1 MKKTGVRS
9 ESTITEGKG
18 SGVRNKNSFSVPC
31 LPVTV
36 YCLLFTVFCLL
47 ILSGCTKE
55 EKMYKE
61 SRILMDTF
69 CSITIVA
76 SSRAEAKEATEAGFA
91 EIKKLETLLNYFSPD
106 SEISAVNR
114 SAGIVPVRVSKETLE
129 IVQKAVDVSNAS
141 GGAFDTS
148 IAPLISLWKFS
159 KSKAEQSIPSGN
171 EIEGALKLVDFK
183 KIKIDEIKSEIFLED
198 KGMELDLGGIAKGY
212 AADKAVDAI
221 KARGIKSALIA
232 IAGDIRGFGLNSS
245 GNAWKVGI
253 QNPRPESD
261 SEKPWEDI
269 IASLGLENSA
279 ISTSGDYQR
288 FFMNN
293 GTRYHHILDSKT
305 GFSAVSGL
313 ISSSVIAPEGYLADG
328 LSTAVFVLGVEEGI
342 KLLESKGFGG
352 VLVDA
357 GKKIH
362 LTKGLRD
369 KIVILNKAYQV
380 SDNR

>member
-1 MKKTGVRS
+1 MITTEVRGKRS
-9 ESTITEGKG
+9 EVSKRKLILVCNLVFIFIL
-18 SGVRNKNSFSVPC
+18 S
-31 LPVTV
+31 
-36 YCLLFTVFCLL
+36 LL
-47 ILSGCTKE
+47 LSGCTKK

-76 SSRAEAKEATEAGFA
+76 SSREEAKKATEAGFA

-114 SAGIVPVRVSKETLE
+114 AAGITPVRVSKETLE
-129 IVQKAVDVSNAS
+129 IVQKAVAVSNVS

-148 IAPLISLWKFS
+148 IAPVISLWKFS
-159 KSKAEQSIPSGN
+159 KSTAEQSIPSEN

-183 KIKIDEIKSEIFLED
+183 KIKIDEIRSEIFLED

-221 KARGIKSALIA
+221 KAMGIKSALVA

-245 GNAWKVGI
+245 RNAWKVGI

-269 IASLGLENSA
+269 IASLSLENSA

-288 FFMNN
+288 FFMSN

-305 GFSAVSGL
+305 GFPTVSGL

-328 LSTAVFVLGVEEGI
+328 LSTAVFILGVEEGI

-369 KIVILNKAYQV
+369 KIVILNKAYQLN
-380 SDNR
+380 DER

>member
-1 MKKTGVRS
+1 MSKSAVSKRIKS
-9 ESTITEGKG
+9 YSHD
-18 SGVRNKNSFSVPC
+18 
-31 LPVTV
+31 VTPPACFLRFTSHV
-36 YCLLFTVFCLL
+36 LRLTSYVLLSIVFCLL
-47 ILSGCTKE
+47 ILSGCTKK

-76 SSRAEAKEATEAGFA
+76 SSRAEAKEAIEAGFT

-114 SAGIVPVRVSKETLE
+114 SAGIVPVRVSRETLE
-129 IVQKAVDVSNAS
+129 IVQKAVAVSNTS

-148 IAPLISLWKFS
+148 IAPVISLWKFS
-159 KSKAEQSIPSGN
+159 KSTAEQSIPSEN
-171 EIEGALKLVDFK
+171 EIEGALKLVDFT
-183 KIKIDEIKSEIFLED
+183 KIKINESRSEIFLED

-212 AADKAVDAI
+212 AADKAADVI
-221 KARGIKSALIA
+221 KARGIKSALVA

-245 GNAWKVGI
+245 RNAWKVGI

-313 ISSSVIAPEGYLADG
+313 ISSSVIAPEGYYADG
-328 LSTAVFVLGVEEGI
+328 LSTAVFVLGIDEGI

-369 KIVILNKAYQV
+369 KIVISNKAYQLN
-380 SDNR
+380 DER